1 MDGRFTNKKRHPLWM
16 NESVVTFEYY
26 AIVKTTL
33 KQNRQLTA
41 KVNKKRKLFKIVQDI
56 NLECVNSPNELAIN

>member
-1 MDGRFTNKKRHPLWM
+1 M

>member
-1 MDGRFTNKKRHPLWM
+1 MDGRFTNKRRHPLWM

-33 KQNRQLTA
+33 KQNR
-41 KVNKKRKLFKIVQDI
+41 
-56 NLECVNSPNELAIN
+56 